1 MEGKAAEWRMNDSQI
16 NRFLSRFVVLSKD
29 SKSGIGFRG

>member
-16 NRFLSRFVVLSKD
+16 NRFLSRFIELSKD
-29 SKSGIGFRG
+29 SKRGIGFGG